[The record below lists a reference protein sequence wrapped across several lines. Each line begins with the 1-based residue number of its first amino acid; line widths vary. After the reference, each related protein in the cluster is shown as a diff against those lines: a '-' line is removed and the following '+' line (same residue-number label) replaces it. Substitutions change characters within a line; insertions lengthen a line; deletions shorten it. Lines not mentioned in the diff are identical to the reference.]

1 MGFWLDLISGRRYLS
16 PYEPL
21 RDLPPDELAEFDDGD
36 EAAPYGRPGGCEERS
51 DANVEA
57 GSAA

>member
-21 RDLPPDELAEFDDGD
+21 RDLPPDGLVEFDDGD
-36 EAAPYGRPGGCEERS
+36 EAAPDERPGGRGKRLGA
-51 DANVEA
+51 DVEA